1 MLTKDGKYLFLAFD
15 HCIEHGA
22 QKYEVD
28 LNPKR
33 IAKIAERGKVD
44 ALIIPL
50 GSYNFS
56 KPKVNVLIK
65 VTGKTELVEEENQVQ
80 AKIAFLEELKGKNI
94 VGIAATVYVG
104 SKYEHLML
112 ENFAR
117 LRMEARKRK
126 KIITGFFYPR
136 TKKYDR
142 YSYEAVAYSAR
153 LGCEMDADIIKTYYT
168 GSKESFKKVVE
179 KCFKPILIAGGPKI
193 DEKDFIKNVRDAIEA
208 GASGI
213 AVGRNV
219 WEREDNEAIELLKEL
234 REIVHG

>member
-33 IAKIAERGKVD
+33 IAKIAEKGKVD

-65 VTGKTELVEEENQVQ
+65 VTGKTELVEEENQIQ
-80 AKIAFLEELKGKNI
+80 ARIAFLEELKGKNI

-104 SKYEHLML
+104 SKHEHLML

-179 KCFKPILIAGGPKI
+179 KCFKPIVIAGGPKI
-193 DEKDFIKNVRDAIEA
+193 EEKDFIKNVKDAIEA

-234 REIVHG
+234 REVVHG

>member
-33 IAKIAERGKVD
+33 IAKIAEKGKVD

-65 VTGKTELVEEENQVQ
+65 VTGKTELVEEENQIQ
-80 AKIAFLEELKGKNI
+80 ARITFLEELKGKNI

-104 SKYEHLML
+104 SKHEYLML

-126 KIITGFFYPR
+126 KLITGFFYPR

-179 KCFKPILIAGGPKI
+179 KCFKPIVIAGGPKI
-193 DEKDFIKNVRDAIEA
+193 DEKDFIKNVKDAIEA

-219 WEREDNEAIELLKEL
+219 WEREDSEAIELLKEL

>member
-22 QKYEVD
+22 QKYEID

-65 VTGKTELVEEENQVQ
+65 VTGKTELVEEENQIQ

-126 KIITGFFYPR
+126 KLITGFFYPR

-179 KCFKPILIAGGPKI
+179 KCFKPIVIAGGPKI
-193 DEKDFIKNVRDAIEA
+193 EEKDFIKNVKDAIEA

-234 REIVHG
+234 REVVHG

>member
-33 IAKIAERGKVD
+33 IAKIAEKGKVD

-50 GSYNFS
+50 GSYNFA

-65 VTGKTELVEEENQVQ
+65 VTGKTELVEEENQIQ
-80 AKIAFLEELKGKNI
+80 ARIAFLEELKGKNI

-104 SKYEHLML
+104 SKHEYLML

-117 LRMEARKRK
+117 LRMEARKK
-126 KIITGFFYPR
+126 KKLITGFFYPR

-168 GSKESFKKVVE
+168 GSKETFKKVVE
-179 KCFKPILIAGGPKI
+179 KCFKPIVIAGGPKI
-193 DEKDFIKNVRDAIEA
+193 DEKDFIKNVKDAIEA

-219 WEREDNEAIELLKEL
+219 WEREDSEAIELLKEL

>member
-1 MLTKDGKYLFLAFD
+1 MITKDGKYLFLAFD

-50 GSYNFS
+50 GSYNFA

-65 VTGKTELVEEENQVQ
+65 VTGKTELVEEENQIQ

-104 SKYEHLML
+104 SKYEYLML

-126 KIITGFFYPR
+126 KLITGFFYPR

-168 GSKESFKKVVE
+168 GSKETFKKVVE
-179 KCFKPILIAGGPKI
+179 KCFKPIVIAGGPKI
-193 DEKDFIKNVRDAIEA
+193 DEKDFIKNVKDAIEA

>member
-50 GSYNFS
+50 GSYNFA

-65 VTGKTELVEEENQVQ
+65 VTGKTELVEEENQIQ

-126 KIITGFFYPR
+126 KLITGFFYPR

-179 KCFKPILIAGGPKI
+179 KCFKPIVIAGGPKI
-193 DEKDFIKNVRDAIEA
+193 EEKDFIKNVKDAIEA

-234 REIVHG
+234 REVVHG

>member
-50 GSYNFS
+50 GSYNFA

-65 VTGKTELVEEENQVQ
+65 VTGKTELVEEENQIQ

-104 SKYEHLML
+104 SKYEYLML

-117 LRMEARKRK
+117 LRLEARKRK

-179 KCFKPILIAGGPKI
+179 KCFKPIVIAGGPKI

>member
-1 MLTKDGKYLFLAFD
+1 MLTKDEKYLFLAFD

-65 VTGKTELVEEENQVQ
+65 VTGKTELVEEENQIQ

-104 SKYEHLML
+104 SKYEYLML

-126 KIITGFFYPR
+126 KLITGFFYPR

-168 GSKESFKKVVE
+168 GSKETFKKVVE
-179 KCFKPILIAGGPKI
+179 KCFKPIVIAGGPKI
-193 DEKDFIKNVRDAIEA
+193 DEKDFIKNVKDAIEA

-219 WEREDNEAIELLKEL
+219 WEREDSEAIELLKEL

>member
-50 GSYNFS
+50 GSYNFA

-65 VTGKTELVEEENQVQ
+65 VTGKTELVEEENQIQ

-126 KIITGFFYPR
+126 KLITGFFYPR

-179 KCFKPILIAGGPKI
+179 KCFKPIVIAGGPKI
-193 DEKDFIKNVRDAIEA
+193 DEKDFIKNVKDAIEA

>member
-1 MLTKDGKYLFLAFD
+1 MITKDGKYLFLAFD

-50 GSYNFS
+50 GSYNFA

-65 VTGKTELVEEENQVQ
+65 VTGKTELVEEENQIQ

-104 SKYEHLML
+104 SKYEYLML

-126 KIITGFFYPR
+126 KLITGFFYPR

-179 KCFKPILIAGGPKI
+179 KCFKPIVIAGGPKI
-193 DEKDFIKNVRDAIEA
+193 DEKDFIKNVKDAIEA

-219 WEREDNEAIELLKEL
+219 WEREDSEAIELLKEL

>member
-1 MLTKDGKYLFLAFD
+1 MITKDGKYLFLAFD

-50 GSYNFS
+50 GSYNFA

-65 VTGKTELVEEENQVQ
+65 VTGKTELVEEENQIQ

-104 SKYEHLML
+104 SKYEYLML

-126 KIITGFFYPR
+126 KLITGFFYPR

-168 GSKESFKKVVE
+168 GSKETFKKVVE
-179 KCFKPILIAGGPKI
+179 KCFKPIVIAGGPKI
-193 DEKDFIKNVRDAIEA
+193 DEKDFIAKRIKGNSSWLE
-208 GASGI
+208 
-213 AVGRNV
+213 N
-219 WEREDNEAIELLKEL
+219 LKK
-234 REIVHG
+234 

>member
-65 VTGKTELVEEENQVQ
+65 VTGKTELVEEENQIQ

-126 KIITGFFYPR
+126 KLITGFFYPR

-179 KCFKPILIAGGPKI
+179 KCFKPIVIAGGPKI
-193 DEKDFIKNVRDAIEA
+193 DEKDFIKNVKDAIEA

>member
-1 MLTKDGKYLFLAFD
+1 MITKDGKYLFLAFD

-50 GSYNFS
+50 GSYNFA

-65 VTGKTELVEEENQVQ
+65 VTGKTELVEEENQIQ
-80 AKIAFLEELKGKNI
+80 ARIAFLEELKGKNI

-104 SKYEHLML
+104 SKYEYLML
-112 ENFAR
+112 ENFGR

-126 KIITGFFYPR
+126 KVITGFFYPR

-168 GSKESFKKVVE
+168 GSKETFKKVVE
-179 KCFKPILIAGGPKI
+179 KCFKPIVIAGGPKI
-193 DEKDFIKNVRDAIEA
+193 DEKDFIKNVKDAIEA

-219 WEREDNEAIELLKEL
+219 WEREDSEAIELLKEL

>member
-33 IAKIAERGKVD
+33 IAKIAEKGKVD

-50 GSYNFS
+50 GSYNFA

-65 VTGKTELVEEENQVQ
+65 VTGKTELVEEENQIQ
-80 AKIAFLEELKGKNI
+80 ARIAFLEELKGKNI

-117 LRMEARKRK
+117 LRVEARKRK
-126 KIITGFFYPR
+126 KLITGFFYPR

-168 GSKESFKKVVE
+168 GSKETFKKVVE
-179 KCFKPILIAGGPKI
+179 KCFKPIVIAGGQKI

>member
-22 QKYEVD
+22 QKYDVD

-33 IAKIAERGKVD
+33 IAKIAEKGKVD

-50 GSYNFS
+50 GSYNFA

-65 VTGKTELVEEENQVQ
+65 VTGKTELVEEEEQIQ

-126 KIITGFFYPR
+126 KLITGFFYPR

-168 GSKESFKKVVE
+168 GSKESFKKIVE
-179 KCFKPILIAGGPKI
+179 KCFKPIVIAGGPKI
-193 DEKDFIKNVRDAIEA
+193 EEKDFIKNVKDAIEA

>member
-50 GSYNFS
+50 GSYNFA

-65 VTGKTELVEEENQVQ
+65 VTGKTELVEEDYQIQ

-168 GSKESFKKVVE
+168 GSKETFKKVVE
-179 KCFKPILIAGGPKI
+179 RCFKPIVIAGGPKI
-193 DEKDFIKNVRDAIEA
+193 DEKDFIKNVKDAIEA

-219 WEREDNEAIELLKEL
+219 WEREDDEAIELLKEL

>member
-50 GSYNFS
+50 GSYNFA

-65 VTGKTELVEEENQVQ
+65 VTGKTELVEEENQIQ

-104 SKYEHLML
+104 SKHEYLML

-168 GSKESFKKVVE
+168 GSKETFKKVVE
-179 KCFKPILIAGGPKI
+179 KCFKPIVIAGGPKI
-193 DEKDFIKNVRDAIEA
+193 DEKDFIKNVKDAIEA
-208 GASGI
+208 GASGV

-219 WEREDNEAIELLKEL
+219 WEREDSEAIELLKEL